1 MCYPVPTRSKNSP
14 PPIQKMKILYKTFF
28 LKEDSQ
34 RVKSSYTSISCT
46 ASSENRQKSIAW
58 GLPMGLHELNPNAT
72 YGGVDAGTPL
82 GH

>member
-1 MCYPVPTRSKNSP
+1 
-14 PPIQKMKILYKTFF
+14 MKILYKSFF
-28 LKEDSQ
+28 LKEDSH
-34 RVKSSYTSISCT
+34 RPSIFCMSSGES
-46 ASSENRQKSIAW
+46 RQKNIAS